1 MFWTGFRCKFA
12 DNEPSLLVLCK
23 SEVWVFSL
31 IGLWLL
37 TDMAVPGCTGDSN
50 GYCLNQRMR
59 QISDE
64 TLHAVELSSKIANL
78 KLKMG

>member
-50 GYCLNQRMR
+50 GY
-59 QISDE
+59 
-64 TLHAVELSSKIANL
+64 
-78 KLKMG
+78 